1 MKVER
6 KTSPRHRATGVP
18 PLLTFLGL
26 SLPLLLST
34 GRVSGVNM
42 TSHAQLVR
50 GVVGRDALLSISYTS
65 TSLDQPVIQWQLKRE
80 WEKAVTVV
88 QSIGTSIIGNLRPEY
103 RDRILLYEN
112 GSLLIHNLQLS
123 DEGSYEVEISITDDS
138 FTGEHSI
145 ELTVDVPVSKPFIQ
159 MIASSVLEYSEFFSI
174 HCSHD
179 EGTKPIYS
187 WTKGDKVLTN
197 DTRLLL
203 SHDQK
208 VLTIVRVLM
217 ADDDIYTCTGRSSLY
232 IILSTLGIFLLITL
246 VTVCACW
253 KPTKKKNRKVLRRVP
268 AFEEPSEN
276 GHDVDV
282 VPKPSTLSRRSP
294 MPLYVLNEDVSDYFF
309 YTNRNVSKY
318 ANYLP
323 LSLAHIYVKRQKPL
337 LVYHFIP
344 HRPTSFSS
352 QETLERLEECPGN
365 AHGPPDM
372 NCPPTYI
379 SAHPPSFNASDRP
392 LWSAPRRYP
401 RSPAHS
407 PLAHPLPIRPP
418 GSGPAPLIAV
428 QSPPHSPGSSSLHA
442 FNPIRKLRS
451 PVGAPAGHPAHRAAG
466 SPLTTEEAHS
476 PTLQ

>member
-123 DEGSYEVEISITDDS
+123 DEGAYEVEISITDDS

-217 ADDDIYTCTGRSSLY
+217 ADDDIYTCTVDNAISSTKSTPVKLTVYRRSSLY

-294 MPLYVLNEDVSDYFF
+294 MPLYVLNED
-309 YTNRNVSKY
+309 
-318 ANYLP
+318 
-323 LSLAHIYVKRQKPL
+323 
-337 LVYHFIP
+337 
-344 HRPTSFSS
+344 
-352 QETLERLEECPGN
+352 ETLERLEECPGN